1 MWGTASVGGEGG
13 WGRDEG
19 SLILLR
25 VSLVTSLPAV
35 GMVAGCFCCGFSKSL
50 FDYGPQFLG
59 RKGNLQSKQYCF
71 NKINK
76 N

>member
-1 MWGTASVGGEGG
+1 MWGAASVGGERG

-19 SLILLR
+19 NMKLR
-25 VSLVTSLPAV
+25 VAS
-35 GMVAGCFCCGFSKSL
+35 CFCYGFGKSL

-59 RKGNLQSKQYCF
+59 RRGNLQSKQYCF